1 MKIRVS
7 ELYLKRIGFNQG
19 VGLNFKNFVLQCGFF
34 LGCDLLLVTCS
45 PKREAMKCR
54 KIFPCQQIFLK
65 KIGIGKKTKRKFD
78 LSRRLQFCGKNNFV
92 AFYLD
97 KKPFLY
103 LWGSFLFVQFW
114 HLAILAIDSYS
125 QGYIMLRLQR

>member
-1 MKIRVS
+1 MPIFVHPR
-7 ELYLKRIGFNQG
+7 F
-19 VGLNFKNFVLQCGFF
+19 GLNFKNSVLQCGFF
-34 LGCDLLLVTCS
+34 LGCDLLQVTCS
-45 PKREAMKCR
+45 PKREAIKRR
-54 KIFPCQQIFLK
+54 KIFPCQHIFLK

-103 LWGSFLFVQFW
+103 L
-114 HLAILAIDSYS
+114 
-125 QGYIMLRLQR
+125 

>member
-1 MKIRVS
+1 MPIFVHPR
-7 ELYLKRIGFNQG
+7 F
-19 VGLNFKNFVLQCGFF
+19 GLNFKNSVLQCGFF
-34 LGCDLLLVTCS
+34 LGCDLLQVTCS

-54 KIFPCQQIFLK
+54 KIFPCQHIFLK

-97 KKPFLY
+97 KEPFLY
-103 LWGSFLFVQFW
+103 L
-114 HLAILAIDSYS
+114 
-125 QGYIMLRLQR
+125 